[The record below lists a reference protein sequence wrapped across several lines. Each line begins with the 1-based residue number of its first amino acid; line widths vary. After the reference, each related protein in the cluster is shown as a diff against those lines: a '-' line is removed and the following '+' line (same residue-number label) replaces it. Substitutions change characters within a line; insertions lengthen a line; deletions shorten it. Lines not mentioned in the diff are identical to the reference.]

1 MKTPAEP
8 QPALTRACLATGCR
22 TNLRPDLVMCR
33 KHWGLVPS
41 HLRGLIRQSI
51 AANALEST
59 EQSRGVL
66 QALLKRAIEAVAKAE
81 WRLPF
86 AG

>member
-1 MKTPAEP
+1 VSD
-8 QPALTRACLATGCR
+8 QPFARPCVAAGCR
-22 TNLRPDLVMCR
+22 TSLRPDLVMCR

-59 EQSRGVL
+59 DQSRGVM
-66 QALLKRAIEAVAKAE
+66 QALVKRAIEAVAKAE
-81 WRLPF
+81 GRLPF
-86 AG
+86 VL